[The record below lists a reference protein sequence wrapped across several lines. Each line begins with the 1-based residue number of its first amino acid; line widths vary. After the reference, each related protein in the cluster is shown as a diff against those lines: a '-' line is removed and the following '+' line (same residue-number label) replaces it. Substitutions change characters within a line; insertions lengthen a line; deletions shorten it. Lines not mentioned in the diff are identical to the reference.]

1 MVNKDSSSAT
11 PASLRRTHRGLMLSR
26 IQAKPGVSRAEL
38 ARRFGFSEM
47 AATRIARELLAAEI
61 IEEFELPEDDSV
73 KQRRLGRPRK
83 GLRINPKGV
92 FAAGITVSAYFSEVS
107 ICDANGKIIA
117 HRDVDNISFKDAAQT
132 ARLYSDALHSLIK
145 DTGINLNRIVGV
157 GVALSA
163 TTSPDRSEIIRSE
176 YFGWD
181 NDGGQFWDEVRRNT
195 GLPVE
200 IENIANALALS
211 EMRFGAARG
220 VSEFALAHVATFAGV
235 GAVSEGRV
243 VRGAS
248 GGAGRIGHFRSRKR
262 SLRCTCG
269 RNDCLNLSAT
279 GFSVLAQLGKLDH
292 DTFDRSKLPV
302 YAASLLAAIDD
313 DANAAHL
320 HEAGES
326 LAEALDPLAKVLA
339 PELIILSGALGS
351 NPAYFAGVE
360 QRLAADFGFGPDSD
374 FRLVKGEVSPT
385 EAASLLALHT
395 FCYSDRLDFER
406 LNDSASDPGSVVAY
420 A

>member
-1 MVNKDSSSAT
+1 
-11 PASLRRTHRGLMLSR
+11 MLSR
-26 IQAKPGVSRAEL
+26 IQAEPGVSRAEL

-47 AATRIARELLAAEI
+47 AATRIARDLLGVGI
-61 IEEFELPEDDSV
+61 VEEFDVPEDATA

-107 ICDANGKIIA
+107 ICDANGQTIA
-117 HRDVDNISFKDAAQT
+117 RQIVDNTSFEDAAET
-132 ARLYSDALHSLIK
+132 ARLYSNALRELLQKTDI
-145 DTGINLNRIVGV
+145 DIDRVVGV

-163 TTSPDRSEIIRSE
+163 KTTPERSEIVRSE

-181 NDGGQFWDEVRRNT
+181 NDGGQFWNEVRRNT

-220 VSEFALAHVATFAGV
+220 VSDFALAHVATFAGV
-235 GAVSEGRV
+235 SAVSDGRI
-243 VRGAS
+243 VRGAT
-248 GGAGRIGHFRSRKR
+248 GDAGRIGHFRSHQRP
-262 SLRCTCG
+262 LRCTCG

-279 GFSVLAQLGKLDH
+279 GFGVLAKLGMLDH
-292 DTFDRSKLPV
+292 DTFERSKLPF
-302 YAASLLAAIDD
+302 YAKSLLAAVDD
-313 DANAAHL
+313 GSNANHLQDAGRN
-320 HEAGES
+320 
-326 LAEALDPLAKVLA
+326 LAEALDPLAKLLA
-339 PELIILSGALGS
+339 PELIILSGTLGS
-351 NPAYFAGVE
+351 SDAYFQGVRNE
-360 QRLAADFGFGPDSD
+360 LAATFGYGSGSD
-374 FRLVKGEVSPT
+374 FQLVKGEVSPA
-385 EAASLLALHT
+385 EAASLLALHS

-406 LNDSASDPGSVVAY
+406 LNKTASDRNNGKAY

>member
-1 MVNKDSSSAT
+1 MVSKYSSSAT

-47 AATRIARELLAAEI
+47 AATRIARDLLGAEI
-61 IEEFELPEDDSV
+61 IEEFELPEDNTG

-83 GLRINPKGV
+83 GLQISPKGI

-107 ICDANGKIIA
+107 ICDANGQTVA
-117 HRDVDNISFKDAAQT
+117 RRVVNNCSFENAAET
-132 ARLYSDALHSLIK
+132 ARLYSNELRALIK
-145 DTGINLNRIVGV
+145 DTGINTNRIVGV

-163 TTSPDRSEIIRSE
+163 KTTPDRSEIVRSE
-176 YFGWD
+176 YFGWN
-181 NDGGQFWDEVRRNT
+181 NDGGQFWGEMRRNT

-235 GAVSEGRV
+235 GAVSEGRI
-243 VRGAS
+243 VRGAA
-248 GGAGRIGHFRSRKR
+248 GDAGRIGHFRAHRQP
-262 SLRCTCG
+262 LRCTCG
-269 RNDCLNLSAT
+269 RDDCLNLSAT
-279 GFSVLAQLGKLDH
+279 GFGVLAKLEKLDH
-292 DTFDRSKLPV
+292 DTFDRTKLPV
-302 YAASLLAAIDD
+302 YAKSLLAAVDD
-313 DANAAHL
+313 DANTTYL
-320 HEAGES
+320 QEAGAN
-326 LAEALDPLAKVLA
+326 LAMALDPLAKLFA
-339 PELIILSGALGS
+339 PELIILSGTLGS
-351 NPAYFAGVE
+351 NDAYFEGAE
-360 QRLAADFGFGPDSD
+360 KKLTAEFGYGPDSG
-374 FRLVKGEVSPT
+374 FRLVKGEVSPAD
-385 EAASLLALHT
+385 AASLLALHT

-406 LNDSASDPGSVVAY
+406 LNHSATDDDKGAAY

>member
-1 MVNKDSSSAT
+1 
-11 PASLRRTHRGLMLSR
+11 MLSR
-26 IQAKPGVSRAEL
+26 IQAEPGVSRAEL
-38 ARRFGFSEM
+38 ARGFGFSEM
-47 AATRIARELLAAEI
+47 AATRIARELLGAAI
-61 IEEFELPEDDSV
+61 IEEFDLPEESSG

-107 ICDANGKIIA
+107 ICDANGCTVARK
-117 HRDVDNISFKDAAQT
+117 DVNNTCFEDVSET
-132 ARLYSDALHSLIK
+132 ARLYSNALRSLIK
-145 DTGINLNRIVGV
+145 ETGIDIDRIVGV

-163 TTSPDRSEIIRSE
+163 KTSPDQSEIVRSE

-235 GAVSEGRV
+235 SAVSEGRV
-243 VRGAS
+243 VRGAW
-248 GGAGRIGHFRSRKR
+248 GDAGRIGHFRSHQRP
-262 SLRCTCG
+262 LRCTCG
-269 RNDCLNLSAT
+269 RDDCLNLSAT
-279 GFSVLAQLGKLDH
+279 GFGLLAKLEKLDH
-292 DTFDRSKLPV
+292 DTFVRSKLPF
-302 YAASLLAAIDD
+302 YARALLAVLEGDQNTTDLNEAGANLAAAID
-313 DANAAHL
+313 
-320 HEAGES
+320 
-326 LAEALDPLAKVLA
+326 PIAKLLA
-339 PELIILSGALGS
+339 PKLIILSGALGS
-351 NPAYFAGVE
+351 NDAYFKGAE
-360 QRLAADFGFGPDSD
+360 SELTAIYEYSADSN
-374 FRLVKGEVSPT
+374 FRLVKGVVSPAK
-385 EAASLLALHT
+385 AASLLALHS

-406 LNDSASDPGSVVAY
+406 LDNSAYDNNEGTAY

>member
-1 MVNKDSSSAT
+1 MVNKESSSAT

-26 IQAKPGVSRAEL
+26 IQAEPGVSRAEL

-47 AATRIARELLAAEI
+47 AATRIARDLLGAEI
-61 IEEFELPEDDSV
+61 IEEFDLPDEDTG

-83 GLRINPKGV
+83 GLRINPQGV

-107 ICDANGKIIA
+107 ICDANGQTIA
-117 HRDVDNISFKDAAQT
+117 RREVNNSSFEDAAET
-132 ARLYSDALHSLIK
+132 ARLYSNALNALIK
-145 DTGINLNRIVGV
+145 DTDIDISRIVGV

-163 TTSPDRSEIIRSE
+163 KTSPDRSEIVRSE

-181 NDGGQFWDEVRRNT
+181 NDGGQFWEEVRRNT
-195 GLPVE
+195 GLPVV

-220 VSEFALAHVATFAGV
+220 ISEFALAHVATFAGV

-248 GGAGRIGHFRSRKR
+248 GDAGRIGHFRSHQKP
-262 SLRCTCG
+262 LRCTCG
-269 RNDCLNLSAT
+269 RDDCLNLSAT
-279 GFSVLAQLGKLDH
+279 GFGVLAKLGKLDH

-302 YAASLLAAIDD
+302 YATSLLAVIDD
-313 DANAAHL
+313 DANTPYL
-320 HEAGES
+320 QEAGAG
-326 LAEALDPLAKVLA
+326 LAEALDPVAKILA
-339 PELIILSGALGS
+339 PELIILSGILGS
-351 NPAYFAGVE
+351 STAYFEGTK
-360 QRLAADFGFGPDSD
+360 QRLTAAYGYGPNNS
-374 FRLVKGEVSPT
+374 FQLVKGEVSPA
-385 EAASLLALHT
+385 EAAALLALHT

-406 LNDSASDPGSVVAY
+406 LNDSASNHDKGAAY